1 MGSSRDRDI
10 KYLNATIQ
18 PDGSYKT
25 NGGNILYFDEDGR
38 RHNSEGPSVI
48 CKNNFPLYS
57 LDSEYIEG
65 EGLTTQSTS
74 PNVLRVK
81 YYLHDAEYDFIH
93 WLKLVSIS
101 DECKMMLRL
110 QYG

>member
-25 NGGNILYFDEDGR
+25 KGGNILYFDEDGR

-57 LDSEYIEG
+57 LDSMPMA
-65 EGLTTQSTS
+65 
-74 PNVLRVK
+74 PNVLSVQ
-81 YYLHDAEYDFIH
+81 YHLHGYEYDFID
-93 WLKLVSIS
+93 WIKLASIS
-101 DECKMMLRL
+101 DEVKMMLRL

>member
-1 MGSSRDRDI
+1 MSSSRDRDI
-10 KYLNATIQ
+10 KYLNATMQ

-25 NGGNILYFDEDGR
+25 KGGNILYFDEDGR
-38 RHNSEGPSVI
+38 RHNEAGPAII
-48 CKNNFPLYS
+48 CKDNFPLYS
-57 LDSEYIEG
+57 LG
-65 EGLTTQSTS
+65 EWHFEDDTTQSTA
-74 PNVLRVK
+74 PNVFRVQ
-81 YYLHDAEYDFIH
+81 YYLHGAEYDFIH

>member
-10 KYLNATIQ
+10 KYLNATMQ

-25 NGGNILYFDEDGR
+25 KGGNILYFDEDGR
-38 RHNSEGPSVI
+38 RHNEAGPAII
-48 CKNNFPLYS
+48 CKDNFPLYS
-57 LDSEYIEG
+57 LDDVYIDG
-65 EGLTTQSTS
+65 IYTTQSTA
-74 PNVLRVK
+74 PNVFRVQ
-81 YYLHDAEYDFIH
+81 YYLHGAEYGFIH

>member
-25 NGGNILYFDEDGR
+25 KGGNILYFDEDGR

-57 LDSEYIEG
+57 LDSINIDG
-65 EGLTTQSTS
+65 ILTTQLTA
-74 PNVLRVK
+74 PNVLSVQ
-81 YYLHDAEYDFIH
+81 YHLHGYEYDFID
-93 WLKLVSIS
+93 WIKLASIS
-101 DECKMMLRL
+101 DEQKMMLRL
-110 QYG
+110 RYA

>member
-25 NGGNILYFDEDGR
+25 KGGNILYFDEDGR
-38 RHNSEGPSVI
+38 RHNEAGPAII
-48 CKNNFPLYS
+48 CKDNFPLYS
-57 LDSEYIEG
+57 LDDVYIDG
-65 EGLTTQSTS
+65 IYTTQSTA
-74 PNVLRVK
+74 PNVFRVL
-81 YYLHDAEYDFIH
+81 YYLHGAEYDFIH

-101 DECKMMLRL
+101 DEWKMMLRL